1 VIAYF
6 DTSAVLPL
14 IIDEAASQL
23 AVRLWDDS
31 DRVATVRLVYPE
43 AREAL
48 AHANRLGRING
59 RQLRSAVSALDRL
72 IPQLDVIEITETLA
86 KRAGQLAEQMALRGY
101 DSVHLAGAE
110 AISDADSFMVAGDR
124 DLCAA
129 AQRLNLNVA
138 QI

>member
-14 IIDEAASQL
+14 IIEEPASQV
-23 AVRLWDDS
+23 AGRLWDDS
-31 DRVATVRLVYPE
+31 DRVAAVRLVYPE
-43 AREAL
+43 ARAAL
-48 AHANRLGRING
+48 AQANRLGRLNG
-59 RQLRSAVSALDRL
+59 HQLRSAVASLERL
-72 IPQLDVIEITETLA
+72 IPQLYVIEISATLT

-101 DSVHLAGAE
+101 DAVHLAGAE
-110 AISDADSFMVAGDR
+110 AIGDADTILVAGDHP
-124 DLCAA
+124 LCQA

>member
-14 IIDEAASQL
+14 IIDEPASQL
-23 AVRLWDDS
+23 AGRLWDDS

-43 AREAL
+43 ARAAL
-48 AHANRLGRING
+48 AQANRLGRLNS
-59 RQLRSAVSALDRL
+59 RQLRFAVGSLDRL
-72 IPQLDVIEITETLA
+72 IPQLDVIEISETLA

-101 DSVHLAGAE
+101 DAVHLAGVE
-110 AISDADSFMVAGDR
+110 AIGDADTILVAGDHH
-124 DLCAA
+124 LCQA
-129 AQRLNLNVA
+129 AQRLDLNVA